1 MIWIKQNKLNK
12 KFRNPIIDCKCSRYW
27 VFLYI
32 KKKPLHHWSKSMDV
46 SNNLSMK
53 KEIKNSE
60 SHDEKLV
67 TVVIH
72 TYEKAQVLKSILESE
87 GIPTVIHGI
96 NLIEPSVVGNVRVR
110 INESDLPKALR
121 VIEQVDFTSEVV
133 ENEDEEPKQPLKEV
147 LIPVDFSDYS
157 LMACE
162 FGFRLADDL
171 ECNVK
176 LMHAFFTPF
185 YPASI
190 PFGDSFSLQATDKD
204 VYQDVKNNTEKEMSN
219 LVKRVEDNISKGLFP
234 KVYFTT
240 TLVEG
245 LPEEEI
251 ISYSKKM
258 KPTAIVM
265 GTRGKNAKDLDLIGS
280 VTAEVMDGCRTPI
293 FAIPEDSKVRNLEDI
308 KRIVFLTNFQERE
321 FKALDIMMR
330 LLKPYQIEIILAHIA
345 KKEDVWNEIKL
356 SGLQKKLA
364 ELYPQLKTGYML
376 IDHSENL
383 EETLEKYV
391 EENNI
396 DMISLSSA
404 RRNIFAR
411 MFNPGIAR
419 KMLFHSDTPLLVIK
433 GM

>member
-1 MIWIKQNKLNK
+1 L
-12 KFRNPIIDCKCSRYW
+12 
-27 VFLYI
+27 
-32 KKKPLHHWSKSMDV
+32 DV
-46 SNNLSMK
+46 TNSLCMK
-53 KEIKNSE
+53 KEIINSD

-67 TVVIH
+67 TVAIH
-72 TYEKAQVLKSILESE
+72 TYEKAQILKSILESE

-96 NLIEPSVVGNVRVR
+96 NLIEPTIAGSVRVR
-110 INESDLPKALR
+110 INESDLPNALR
-121 VIEQVDFTSEVV
+121 VIEQVDFTSYVSKS
-133 ENEDEEPKQPLKEV
+133 EDEEEEPKRFIREV

-171 ECNVK
+171 NCNVK

-190 PFGDSFSLQATDKD
+190 PFGDSFTLQAADKD
-204 VYQDVKNNTEKEMSN
+204 VYQDIKKNTELEMNN
-219 LVKRVEDNISKGLFP
+219 LIKRVKDNISKGTFP
-234 KVYFTT
+234 NVSFTS

-293 FAIPEDSKVRNLEDI
+293 FAVPEDSKVRNLTEI
-308 KRIVFLTNFQERE
+308 KRVVFLTNFQERE
-321 FKALDIMMR
+321 FKALDIMMN

-356 SGLQKKLA
+356 SGFQNRLS
-364 ELYPQLKTGYML
+364 ELYPMLKIGYML
-376 IDHSENL
+376 IDQSVSL
-383 EETLEKYV
+383 EVTLEKYV
-391 EENNI
+391 KDNSI
-396 DMISLSSA
+396 DMISLSSS

-419 KMLFHSDTPLLVIK
+419 KMLFHSNTPLLVIK

>member
-1 MIWIKQNKLNK
+1 
-12 KFRNPIIDCKCSRYW
+12 
-27 VFLYI
+27 
-32 KKKPLHHWSKSMDV
+32 MDV
-46 SNNLSMK
+46 TNSLCMK
-53 KEIKNSE
+53 KEIINSD

-67 TVVIH
+67 SVAIH
-72 TYEKAQVLKSILESE
+72 TYEKAQILKSILESE

-96 NLIEPSVVGNVRVR
+96 NLIEPTIAGSVRVR
-110 INESDLPKALR
+110 INESDLPNALR
-121 VIEQVDFTSEVV
+121 VIEQVDFTSYVSKS
-133 ENEDEEPKQPLKEV
+133 EDEEEEPKRFIREV

-171 ECNVK
+171 NCNVK

-190 PFGDSFSLQATDKD
+190 PFGDSFTLQAADKD
-204 VYQDVKNNTEKEMSN
+204 VYQDIKKNTELEMNN
-219 LVKRVEDNISKGLFP
+219 LIKRVKDNISKGTFP
-234 KVYFTT
+234 NVSFTS

-293 FAIPEDSKVRNLEDI
+293 FAVPEDSKVRNLTEI
-308 KRIVFLTNFQERE
+308 KRVVFLTNFQERE
-321 FKALDIMMR
+321 FKALDIMMN

-356 SGLQKKLA
+356 SGFQNRLS
-364 ELYPQLKTGYML
+364 ELYPMLKIGYML
-376 IDHSENL
+376 IDQSVSL
-383 EETLEKYV
+383 EVTLEKYV
-391 EENNI
+391 KDNSI
-396 DMISLSSA
+396 DMISLSSS

-419 KMLFHSDTPLLVIK
+419 KMLFHSNTPLLVIK